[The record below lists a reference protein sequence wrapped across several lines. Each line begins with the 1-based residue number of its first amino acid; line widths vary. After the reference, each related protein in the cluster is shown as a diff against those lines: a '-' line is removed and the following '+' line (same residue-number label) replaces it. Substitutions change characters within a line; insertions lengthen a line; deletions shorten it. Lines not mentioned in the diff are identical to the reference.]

1 MSLDELLSWSGAAL
15 ALVALLA
22 AAAIGGLYTIWR
34 HFVVGGVE
42 SGPSGAGEWLAFG
55 VEGLFAALMM
65 LVEFVFAASL
75 FILRIM
81 SAAGGE

>member
-1 MSLDELLSWSGAAL
+1 MSLDELLVWAGALL
-15 ALVALLA
+15 AIGALLA

-34 HFVVGGVE
+34 HFVAGGVE
-42 SGPSGAGEWLAFG
+42 GGQSGAGKWLAFG
-55 VEGLFAALMM
+55 IEGLFAALIL

-81 SAAGGE
+81 SMACGE